1 MNKFL
6 LLFLVFFISRSE
18 FLPAHNLNN
27 LKDLLKDFGKGS
39 ESYFEKIAAQ
49 VKQQVL
55 KEILKFSLSDFL
67 NNTRESSNVTHSGFQ
82 NVMPLINFFKKM
94 NLTNHTLDELEILVT
109 NSIPAE
115 YNTSNFHKLKLNHT
129 NWNDFAEKFLIA
141 LLQKF
146 SSNKTSVEFID
157 HIYQKLKVF
166 HQASNHTTLT
176 DTLETLG
183 AITHEVLSNKETV
196 KDIAKN
202 IHNSLKD
209 NTKPNIKSPVHNEA
223 EVSNSFL
230 IGMVITFIIALLAL
244 SALLIRRQ
252 IRKKRSEAYSRMEA
266 TSSLTATT

>member
-18 FLPAHNLNN
+18 FLPVHSLNN
-27 LKDLLKDFGKGS
+27 LKDMLKDFGKGS

-67 NNTRESSNVTHSGFQ
+67 NKTSDNSNVAHSGFQ

-94 NLTNHTLDELEILVT
+94 NLTNHTLDELEQLVID
-109 NSIPAE
+109 SIPSE
-115 YNTSNFHKLKLNHT
+115 YNTSNFHKLKLNNH

-146 SSNKTSVEFID
+146 SSNKTSVQFID

-166 HQASNHTTLT
+166 HQASNHTNLT

-183 AITHEVLSNKETV
+183 AITNEVLSNKETV

-202 IHNSLKD
+202 IHDSLRD
-209 NTKPNIKSPVHNEA
+209 NTKPNLKSQAPTKEA

-230 IGMVITFIIALLAL
+230 IGIIITFLIALLVL
-244 SALLIRRQ
+244 SALLIRRR

-266 TSSLTATT
+266 TSSLTAT